1 MALAPPSTYRFP
13 EAHEGIQVNYCKNV
27 TCPAFGVPELP
38 NLTRRV
44 PGSARKPGEYAQ
56 QGHSSL
62 SLMKCAC
69 CDSHPPARSNK
80 GIFEEL
86 TRLLARLARP
96 PEPCCPNEKCA
107 NAMVPCSNPGSYA
120 KFGKTAAGSDRW
132 RCNVCRKT
140 FTGDGPSTLKQRITH
155 KNLDVFRLLVNKSP
169 IKRICEI
176 TGLHPK
182 VVYGKIDFIHR
193 QCMAFSGKR
202 ERSLLEGQELPKM
215 YVAVDRQTHNV
226 NWTSRKDR
234 RNVQLNAI
242 ASADLASGYV
252 FGFHVNF
259 DPSLDPAR
267 VEAEAAKVGDLTK
280 NEVDRQFARVW
291 LHNDFVEAAQKSAVK
306 RASKASGGAGKG
318 RGVDLLTGEITGV
331 YAQAEDRID
340 IEVSD
345 PFATDTTIPKLGML
359 VREQYTMHGHFQYLA
374 KLLTGAPKVRL
385 YMDQDSGIRAAF
397 LAAFLER
404 IKARTAD
411 GWFVSILKETT
422 IHDKERAVQAAKKS
436 LEAAQAANPGLSRQQ
451 LLELLMKAAM
461 VSGTEVGQFGD
472 KWVNHPLP
480 NMSEPEKRLCWL
492 TDMGDYDDEHAARLY
507 LKGSLHAVDRFFMQT
522 RRLLSMAER
531 SIATAST
538 DRRMW
543 HGYCA
548 YRPENLAK
556 VLEIFRTYYNFC
568 KVGKDKKT
576 PAMRL
581 GLARAAIAVEDIL
594 YF

>member
-1 MALAPPSTYRFP
+1 MAVSPAPTYRFP
-13 EAHEGIQVNYCKNV
+13 EAHQGIQVNYCKNV

-38 NLTRRV
+38 NQTRRR
-44 PGSARKPGEYAQ
+44 PGSERKPGEYAQ
-56 QGHSSL
+56 QGHASVA
-62 SLMKCAC
+62 LMKCGC
-69 CDSHPPARSNK
+69 CESFPPARSNR
-80 GIFEEL
+80 GISEE
-86 TRLLARLARP
+86 LARLLSPLARP
-96 PEPCCPNEKCA
+96 AEPCCPNEGCE
-107 NAMVPCSNPGSYA
+107 NAKVPRSNPGSYA

-140 FTGDGPSTLKQRITH
+140 FTGDSPSTLKQRVTH

-193 QCMAFSGKR
+193 QCVAFGGKR
-202 ERSLLEGQELPKM
+202 ERSLLEGLELPKM
-215 YVAVDRQTHNV
+215 YVAVDRQIHNV

-234 RNVQLNAI
+234 RNVQLAAI
-242 ASADLASGYV
+242 ASADLASGFV

-259 DPSLDPAR
+259 DPALDPAH
-267 VEAEAAKVGDLTK
+267 VESEAAKAGDATK
-280 NEVDRQFARVW
+280 REVDRQFARVW
-291 LHNDFVEAAQKSAVK
+291 LEADFVEATHKSAINRAT
-306 RASKASGGAGKG
+306 RASRAKT
-318 RGVDLLTGEITGV
+318 RTIDLLTGEITGV
-331 YAQAEDRID
+331 YAEAEDRID

-345 PFATDTTIPKLGML
+345 PSAKDTTLPKLGML

-374 KLLTGAPKVRL
+374 KLLAGAPKVRV

-397 LAAFLER
+397 LSAFLDR

-422 IHDKERAVQAAKKS
+422 IHDKEKAVQAAGKR
-436 LEAAQAANPGLSRQQ
+436 LEDAADAYPGLSRQQ
-451 LLELLMKAAM
+451 LLELLMKASMAA
-461 VSGTEVGQFGD
+461 GTKVGQFGD
-472 KWVNHPLP
+472 KWVNHPMP
-480 NMSEPEKRLCWL
+480 NMSEPEKRVCWL
-492 TDMGDYDDEHAARLY
+492 TDMGDYDDDHAARLY

-531 SIATAST
+531 SIASANK
-538 DRRMW
+538 DGRMW
-543 HGYCA
+543 YGYSA

-568 KVGKDKKT
+568 KAGKDKKT

-581 GLARAAIAVEDIL
+581 GLARAVIPVEDIL
-594 YF
+594 YFS

>member
-1 MALAPPSTYRFP
+1 
-13 EAHEGIQVNYCKNV
+13 
-27 TCPAFGVPELP
+27 
-38 NLTRRV
+38 
-44 PGSARKPGEYAQ
+44 
-56 QGHSSL
+56 
-62 SLMKCAC
+62 
-69 CDSHPPARSNK
+69 
-80 GIFEEL
+80 
-86 TRLLARLARP
+86 
-96 PEPCCPNEKCA
+96 
-107 NAMVPCSNPGSYA
+107 MVPCSNPGSYA

-291 LHNDFVEAAQKSAVK
+291 LHNDFVEAARKSAVK

-422 IHDKERAVQAAKKS
+422 IHDKERAVQAARKS
-436 LEAAQAANPGLSRQQ
+436 LEAAEAANPGLSRQQ

-461 VSGTEVGQFGD
+461 ASGTEVGQFGD

-492 TDMGDYDDEHAARLY
+492 TDMGDYDEEHAARLY

-581 GLARAAIAVEDIL
+581 GLARAAIPVEDIL